1 MFYKKYSWDI
11 YMSGAARIGDAHA
24 CPQTGHGV
32 NSIVSGDSTV
42 LINGIPA
49 ATVDSSTACGGSII
63 SGSSTVTIGGKP
75 AAILGSATSHGGVI
89 ICASGNVLL

>member
-1 MFYKKYSWDI
+1 
-11 YMSGAARIGDAHA
+11 MSGAARIGDAHA

-49 ATVDSSTACGGSII
+49 ATVGSLTAWGGFNINGKSI
-63 SGSSTVTIGGKP
+63 GTTGGKT

>member
-1 MFYKKYSWDI
+1 
-11 YMSGAARIGDAHA
+11 MSGAARIGDAHA
-24 CPQTGHGV
+24 CLQTGHGV

-49 ATVDSSTACGGSII
+49 ATVGSSTACGGSII